1 MTTDKHQ
8 RVCLIGTGYMG
19 KCHALAWNAVAP
31 TFEDVPR
38 PRLELLVEVNDQLAA
53 RRANELGFA
62 RSTGNWRSA
71 AADPDVDV
79 VSIASPTWFHAEM
92 AIAALASGKHVWC
105 EKPMSLKLPDSEKMA
120 EAAAKAGTI
129 AVLGYNYI
137 QNPAIRLIK
146 KLIEEGEIGEVKH
159 VRVEMDEDYMADPDT
174 PYNSFFS
181 GPQAGGALEEFGVH
195 PLSLLQVLVGDVAA
209 ASADQWKPYA
219 TRHDANGV
227 NQPVATYDIA
237 GALLRLANGG
247 SGVFAVNRAAWGRK
261 GRLVIQLYGSRG
273 SIYYDQDFFLEK
285 ETSRPIV
292 PEITGL
298 PAALLL
304 KKEASSLTSLSAG
317 SYPQPQYVQVHTF
330 SPSGKGSFVR
340 RQSVGRNSPLS
351 HPTTAE
357 WVLPMECS
365 APCRKTFR
373 ALLARK

>member
-1 MTTDKHQ
+1 MTIDKHQ

-53 RRANELGFA
+53 SRANELGFA

-120 EAAAKAGTI
+120 DAAAKAGMI

-146 KLIEEGEIGEVKH
+146 KLIQEGEIGEVKH

-219 TRHDANGV
+219 TRHDADGV

-237 GALLRLANGG
+237 GALLRLDNGG

-273 SIYYDQDFFLEK
+273 SIYYDQERLNEMRLYTSSGDPALHGYRNILNGPLHPPYQKFVPTPGHGLGFNDLKVIECRELLRAIAGEPAHVIDFNK
-285 ETSRPIV
+285 
-292 PEITGL
+292 GL
-298 PAALLL
+298 RIERSIDA
-304 KKEASSLTSLSAG
+304 
-317 SYPQPQYVQVHTF
+317 
-330 SPSGKGSFVR
+330 
-340 RQSVGRNSPLS
+340 
-351 HPTTAE
+351 
-357 WVLPMECS
+357 
-365 APCRKTFR
+365 
-373 ALLARK
+373 LARSVKSRTWEQVIQ

>member
-1 MTTDKHQ
+1 MTTDKQQ

-62 RSTGNWRSA
+62 RSTGSWRSA

-120 EAAAKAGTI
+120 DAAAKAGAI

-146 KLIEEGEIGEVKH
+146 KLIQEGEIGEVKH

-209 ASADQWKPYA
+209 ASAEQWKPYA
-219 TRHDANGV
+219 TRHDTNGV
-227 NQPVATYDIA
+227 NHPVATYDIA
-237 GALLRLANGG
+237 GALLRLDNGG
-247 SGVFAVNRAAWGRK
+247 SGIFAVNRAAWGRK

-273 SIYYDQDFFLEK
+273 SIYYDQERLNEMRLYTSSGDPALHGYRNILNGPLHPPYQKFVPTPGHGLGFNDLKVIECRELLRAIAGEPAHVIDFNK
-285 ETSRPIV
+285 
-292 PEITGL
+292 GL
-298 PAALLL
+298 RIERSIDA
-304 KKEASSLTSLSAG
+304 
-317 SYPQPQYVQVHTF
+317 
-330 SPSGKGSFVR
+330 
-340 RQSVGRNSPLS
+340 
-351 HPTTAE
+351 
-357 WVLPMECS
+357 
-365 APCRKTFR
+365 
-373 ALLARK
+373 LARSVKSRTWEQVIQ